1 MTAQQ
6 PAAGEVSPK
15 EQSSSE
21 LSASETTALPLA
33 GSARGTAGTV
43 LITGTTSGVGLHAL
57 KSLVDRGWTVVT
69 ANRDPVRAAA
79 AADSLAI
86 DSARVH
92 HLRIDIGDL
101 DSVRVGVETLVPSL
115 GLPLDVLVINAAIY
129 QPRLKQPQ
137 WSPQGYELSMA
148 TNHLGHFL
156 LIQLLLEDLKRSSPP
171 SRRVVIMGTVAAN
184 SKELGG
190 KIPIPAPAD
199 LGDLS
204 GFKAGF
210 KAPIAMASGK
220 SFKPGKAYKD
230 SKLCNMITTQE
241 LHRRLHTSTGIVFS
255 SLYPGCVADSPLF
268 RHTPPAF
275 QTIFPWFQ
283 KNITGGYVSQAL
295 AGERL
300 AQVVADPAFSVSGVH
315 WSWGNRQ
322 KKDGKQFGQELSDKA
337 SHPATAEAMWTTSL
351 QLVGLA

>member
-1 MTAQQ
+1 MVSAQQ
-6 PAAGEVSPK
+6 S
-15 EQSSSE
+15 
-21 LSASETTALPLA
+21 SASESSAMPLVD
-33 GSARGTAGTV
+33 STSGTPGTV
-43 LITGTTSGVGLHAL
+43 LITGTTSGVGLNAL

-69 ANRDPVRAAA
+69 ANRDPVQAAA
-79 AADSLAI
+79 AATSLGI
-86 DSARVH
+86 DAGRVH
-92 HLRIDIGDL
+92 HLRMDLGDL
-101 DSVRVGVETLVPSL
+101 ESVRVGVETLVASL
-115 GLPLDVLVINAAIY
+115 GLPLDALVINAAVY
-129 QPRLKQPQ
+129 KPRLKQPE
-137 WSPQGYELSMA
+137 WSPQGYEISMA

-156 LIQLLLEDLKRSSPP
+156 LIQMLLEDLKRSTHPSP
-171 SRRVVIMGTVAAN
+171 RVVIMGTVTAN

-199 LGDLS
+199 LGDLA

-220 SFKPGKAYKD
+220 AFKPGKAYKD

-241 LHRRLHTSTGIVFS
+241 LHRRLHGSTGIVFS

-268 RHTPPAF
+268 RNTPRAF

-295 AGERL
+295 AGARL
-300 AQVVADPAFSVSGVH
+300 AQVGADPAFAVSGVH

-322 KKDGKQFGQELSDKA
+322 TKGGKQFGQELSDQA
-337 SHPATAEAMWTTSL
+337 SNPETADTLWTTSMH
-351 QLVGLA
+351 LVGLS

>member
-1 MTAQQ
+1 MPIAD
-6 PAAGEVSPK
+6 PASGKP
-15 EQSSSE
+15 
-21 LSASETTALPLA
+21 
-33 GSARGTAGTV
+33 GTV
-43 LITGTTSGVGLHAL
+43 LITGTTSGVGLNAL
-57 KSLVDRGWTVVT
+57 KSLHDRGWTVVT

-79 AADSLAI
+79 AANSLGI
-86 DSARVH
+86 DPAKVH
-92 HLRIDIGDL
+92 HLRMDLGDL
-101 DSVRVGVETLVPSL
+101 ESVRLGVGTLVASL
-115 GLPLDVLVINAAIY
+115 GLPLDALVINAAVY
-129 QPRLKQPQ
+129 KPRLKQPE
-137 WSPQGYELSMA
+137 WSPQGYEISMA

-156 LIQLLLEDLKRSSPP
+156 LIQLLLEDLKRSTHPSP
-171 SRRVVIMGTVAAN
+171 RVVIMGTVTAN

-199 LGDLS
+199 LGDMA

-220 SFKPGKAYKD
+220 GFKPGKAYKD

-241 LHRRLHTSTGIVFS
+241 LHRRLHGSTGIVFS
-255 SLYPGCVADSPLF
+255 SLYPGCVADTPLF
-268 RHTPPAF
+268 RNTPPAF

-300 AQVVADPAFSVSGVH
+300 AQVVADPDFAVSGVH

-322 KKDGKQFGQELSDKA
+322 KKDGKQFGQELSDQA
-337 SHPATAEAMWTTSL
+337 SNPATAETMWTTSM